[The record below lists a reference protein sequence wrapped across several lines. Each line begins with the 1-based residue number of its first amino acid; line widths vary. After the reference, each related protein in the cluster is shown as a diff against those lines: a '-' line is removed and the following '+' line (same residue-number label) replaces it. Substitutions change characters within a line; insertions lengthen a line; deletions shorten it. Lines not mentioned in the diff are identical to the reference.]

1 MHGRPFKMRTLTQ
14 WLFAIVI
21 VVAVIA
27 AIANI
32 DAFLNSRFP
41 NP

>member
-1 MHGRPFKMRTLTQ
+1 MRTLTQ

-21 VVAVIA
+21 IVAVIA
-27 AIANI
+27 AIANV
-32 DAFLNSRFP
+32 DAFLQTRFP